1 MNRVLLTSLMLLVV
15 PELAY
20 GQVAS
25 AEQDFPALETGSSS
39 EASATQASQA
49 RTKFAEDESIYV
61 VQERAYSKKKKF
73 ELTPLFFTAVNP
85 KFVGYVGLSLSAA
98 YHLRENFSLELMTSL
113 PYAVFPFYS
122 PIVYDVFYYEDLT
135 PERVDLK
142 QMTYFTGLSAQ
153 FSAFYGKFEFYG
165 VLLDY
170 DLYATAGFGITLT
183 QTPCTAKIGSANSS
197 TDAGAGECDV
207 TDQERE
213 QLGFGLKTPD
223 ELGDYMKLSGHLG
236 GGLRMFF
243 TENLGL
249 RFEVRNIVYS
259 DRANYQGSVTTDI
272 RNIMLLFV
280 GATVIL

>member
-1 MNRVLLTSLMLLVV
+1 MLLVV
-15 PELAY
+15 PQLAY

-25 AEQDFPALETGSSS
+25 SEDASPALETATLS
-39 EASATQASQA
+39 EENSESASQA

-142 QMTYFTGLSAQ
+142 QMTHFTGLSAQ
-153 FSAFYGKFEFYG
+153 FSALYGKFEFYG

-183 QTPCTAKIGSANSS
+183 KTPCTAKIGSSNAS
-197 TDAGAGECDV
+197 TGAGEGECEV
-207 TDQERE
+207 TDQERR

-223 ELGDYMKLSGHLG
+223 ELADYLKFSAQLG

-243 TENLGL
+243 TERLGL
-249 RFEVRNIVYS
+249 RFEVRNIVYA
-259 DRANYQGSVTTDI
+259 DRANYQGAVTTDI

-280 GATVIL
+280 GATVLL